1 MKLWVNCFAVSGH
14 RDALVNAGGCILKSL
29 LSTVSQAIAICGFY
43 IFNLYNLVHVSL
55 YIILFFSVNEVVE
68 MEIEELPL
76 HVPVASIGLE
86 RAPENQAYCGY
97 RGK

>member
-1 MKLWVNCFAVSGH
+1 MDF
-14 RDALVNAGGCILKSL
+14 ISL
-29 LSTVSQAIAICGFY
+29 I
-43 IFNLYNLVHVSL
+43 YNLVHVSL
-55 YIILFFSVNEVVE
+55 YIISFFSVNEVVE
-68 MEIEELPL
+68 MAIEELPL